1 MLMRASTVVVI
12 ETVVDNMR
20 IRRQVTQTQ
29 DQGQEKLSCTWGQ
42 VMYESHHEKH
52 DDDRERY
59 VGLVLK
65 DGEQVF

>member
-1 MLMRASTVVVI
+1 MLMWASTVVVI

-29 DQGQEKLSCTWGQ
+29 DQGQEKLSCTRGQ
-42 VMYESHHEKH
+42 VMHESHHEKH
-52 DDDRERY
+52 DDDREGY